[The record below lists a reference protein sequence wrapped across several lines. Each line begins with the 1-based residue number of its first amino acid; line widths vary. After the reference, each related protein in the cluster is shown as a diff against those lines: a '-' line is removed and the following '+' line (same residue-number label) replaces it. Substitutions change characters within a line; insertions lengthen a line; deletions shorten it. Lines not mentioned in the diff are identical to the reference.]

1 MVAMLDTLKLMLK
14 GGIIGIAFV
23 IPGVSG
29 GTLAVVLGIYED
41 LIEAIS
47 NFFSDKKKREAYFY
61 FLLKVLSG
69 AALVA
74 LLFILIMDYLLTY
87 YEIYTYLFFI
97 GAIAGSIP
105 SIYKSHSDMKLN
117 KASLITF
124 LLAVVLIISIDL
136 SFSKPAGEVLKTTSF
151 SFDLGKGI
159 ILLISGILSGGSM
172 IVPGISGSF
181 ILVLMGQ
188 YHVVIRIFKTMDL
201 LPIGFFLTGILL
213 GIWVFAKIINVLL
226 KKYPKET
233 FYFILGLVI
242 ASLYSIFPGIPPTI
256 LGKIA
261 GICILMFAGYISL
274 KLGDRS

>member
-1 MVAMLDTLKLMLK
+1 
-14 GGIIGIAFV
+14 
-23 IPGVSG
+23 
-29 GTLAVVLGIYED
+29 
-41 LIEAIS
+41 
-47 NFFSDKKKREAYFY
+47 
-61 FLLKVLSG
+61 
-69 AALVA
+69 
-74 LLFILIMDYLLTY
+74 
-87 YEIYTYLFFI
+87 
-97 GAIAGSIP
+97 
-105 SIYKSHSDMKLN
+105 
-117 KASLITF
+117 
-124 LLAVVLIISIDL
+124 
-136 SFSKPAGEVLKTTSF
+136 
-151 SFDLGKGI
+151 
-159 ILLISGILSGGSM
+159 M

>member
-1 MVAMLDTLKLMLK
+1 MLDTLKLMLK
-14 GGIIGIAFV
+14 GGVIGIAFV

-47 NFFSDKKKREAYFY
+47 NFFSNKKKRETYFY

-117 KASLITF
+117 KASVITF
-124 LLAVVLIISIDL
+124 LLAVLLIVSIDL

-151 SFDLGKGI
+151 SFDFGKGL
-159 ILLISGILSGGSM
+159 ILFISGILSGGSM